1 MLQSGSEIIV
11 GRCTPEVRS
20 QCAAVFHHLHTIDVV
35 ATKVT
40 IVLIEVHREVF
51 TFNNQVIAD
60 LAKGEIN
67 IFNEYFFRDLS
78 AYYMEWQLLANGEV
92 VQTGIVSDLKVAPQ
106 QTVKVQIPFD
116 VKNICPCKELLLNV
130 SYKLKAAETLLPAG
144 TTIAYDQLSIRDY
157 KAPELKL
164 ENQQASNIPVI
175 VPSILDN
182 GRSTPPH

>member
-1 MLQSGSEIIV
+1 MPNPHAYEVAYFYQDIWT
-11 GRCTPEVRS
+11 TP
-20 QCAAVFHHLHTIDVV
+20 
-35 ATKVT
+35 
-40 IVLIEVHREVF
+40 
-51 TFNNQVIAD
+51 AD

-164 ENQQASNIPVI
+164 ENQHQ
-175 VPSILDN
+175 
-182 GRSTPPH
+182 G

>member
-1 MLQSGSEIIV
+1 MPNPHAYEVAYFYQDIWT
-11 GRCTPEVRS
+11 TP
-20 QCAAVFHHLHTIDVV
+20 
-35 ATKVT
+35 
-40 IVLIEVHREVF
+40 
-51 TFNNQVIAD
+51 AD

-130 SYKLKAAETLLPAG
+130 SY
-144 TTIAYDQLSIRDY
+144 
-157 KAPELKL
+157 
-164 ENQQASNIPVI
+164 N
-175 VPSILDN
+175 
-182 GRSTPPH
+182 